1 MIYSLLVLAA
11 PRSGNTAA
19 AFAEAVLARG
29 HSIHRVFF
37 MDDGVYHGQG
47 SCVLPQDESSFSD
60 AWNALHEANA
70 LELVL
75 CISSAL
81 KRGIL
86 DEAEADRHEQPA
98 ATVHPAFQ
106 IGGLGLLVDA
116 SATSDRLI
124 TFGR

>member
-1 MIYSLLVLAA
+1 
-11 PRSGNTAA
+11 
-19 AFAEAVLARG
+19 
-29 HSIHRVFF
+29 

-47 SCVLPQDESSFSD
+47 STIYPQDETGPAT
-60 AWNALHEANA
+60 AWQALHEEHDI
-70 LELVL
+70 ELVL

-86 DEAEADRHEQPA
+86 NTEEMQRHEKNA
-98 ATVHPAFQ
+98 ASIHSAFQ

-116 SATSDRLI
+116 SAIADRLI

>member
-11 PRSGNTAA
+11 PSNGNNAS
-19 AFAEAVLARG
+19 AFAQAVLARG
-29 HSIHRVFF
+29 HSISRVFF

-47 SCVLPQDESSFSD
+47 SSITPQDERNPLDKWQS
-60 AWNALHEANA
+60 LHEDHGV
-70 LELVL
+70 ELVL

-86 DEAEADRHEQPA
+86 NSNEMQRYEKNA
-98 ATVHPAFQ
+98 ASMHSAFQ
-106 IGGLGLLVDA
+106 IGGLGLLIDA
-116 SATSDRLI
+116 SAKSDRLI